1 MFIIN
6 REIETVGKIS
16 RTYLQ
21 SREKMEK
28 HFQRKSVV
36 LYPKSNKH
44 YYSHSFKK
52 SFTYC
57 KLLFLTYG

>member
-21 SREKMEK
+21 SRVKMEK
-28 HFQRKSVV
+28 HLQRKSVV
-36 LYPKSNKH
+36 LYPKSSIH
-44 YYSHSFKK
+44 Y
-52 SFTYC
+52 
-57 KLLFLTYG
+57 